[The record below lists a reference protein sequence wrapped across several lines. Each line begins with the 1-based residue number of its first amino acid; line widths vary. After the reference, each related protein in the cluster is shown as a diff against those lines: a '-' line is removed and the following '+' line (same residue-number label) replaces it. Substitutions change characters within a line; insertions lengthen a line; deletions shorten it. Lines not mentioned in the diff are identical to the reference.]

1 VIFRRPQPARP
12 PAAHSSPMTDQQLL
26 ELAARNEAKRLEAI
40 AFLGRRWL
48 LHPVNRIR

>member
-1 VIFRRPQPARP
+1 VIFRRPKPASTP
-12 PAAHSSPMTDQQLL
+12 TAPAAPMTDQQLL

>member
-1 VIFRRPQPARP
+1 MIFRRPQPTRLPGA
-12 PAAHSSPMTDQQLL
+12 PAAPMSDQQLL